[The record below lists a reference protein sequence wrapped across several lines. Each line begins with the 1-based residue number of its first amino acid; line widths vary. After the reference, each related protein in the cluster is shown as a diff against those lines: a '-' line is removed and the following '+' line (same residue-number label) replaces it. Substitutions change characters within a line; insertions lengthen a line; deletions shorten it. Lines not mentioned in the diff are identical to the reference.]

1 MTLRALLVA
10 SAAFLAASAAV
21 WAQMA
26 TADRVQGPGFWPT
39 QPTPAR
45 ADFLGP
51 AACARCHA
59 SHAQSQAGTSMA
71 RTAMKP
77 EDAPRCGTIP
87 RCASGPAATPTRS
100 RPAAAG
106 ASTS

>member
-1 MTLRALLVA
+1 MTLRALLAASVA
-10 SAAFLAASAAV
+10 LSAVSAAV

-26 TADRVQGPGFWPT
+26 TADRIQAPGFWPT

-45 ADFLGP
+45 EGFLGP

-71 RTAMKP
+71 RTAMKA
-77 EDAPRCGTIP
+77 EDA
-87 RCASGPAATPTRS
+87 
-100 RPAAAG
+100 
-106 ASTS
+106 STLHDLSLIHI